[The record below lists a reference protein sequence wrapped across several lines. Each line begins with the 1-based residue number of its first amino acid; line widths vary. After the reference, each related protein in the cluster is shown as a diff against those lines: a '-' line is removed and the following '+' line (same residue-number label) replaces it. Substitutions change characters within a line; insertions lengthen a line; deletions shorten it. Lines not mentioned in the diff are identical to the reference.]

1 MIRLFFYIISRFNMI
16 FCAVFKNDKRIII
29 YNIIY
34 TGILK
39 AIRSIFSIFR
49 KNKKYESIYTA
60 DAS

>member
-1 MIRLFFYIISRFNMI
+1 MIRLFFIISVFNVI
-16 FCAVFKNDKRIII
+16 FCAVFKNDRRIII

-34 TGILK
+34 TDILRV
-39 AIRSIFSIFR
+39 IRSIFSIFR